1 MNKNP
6 YIHNP
11 VASKFFQERL
21 DKLFENENVD
31 QLLMKVADN
40 ALNSF
45 KIITFDLAPKRDRN
59 PDAIRVKLSDVTNSK
74 NVKELTAKLLDYADD
89 NDLSNSRFYDAK
101 KLYLDALTKFCEAL
115 KRTSEISKAKDEV
128 AIKQFK
134 LSATKLMNSIDNAAK
149 QAQEE
154 EKKANENL
162 DLYFFEDALN
172 ESIFTGYKDRLKDLK
187 KLLTNLKTS
196 AEGKD
201 QKSGYGK
208 DWKMVFVELDEK
220 RKTLDVNEGGEKNR
234 KLLEELEKQVAKY
247 QDEFNDAL
255 IKTANRTLQ
264 KLEQDEE
271 VFTAYSDVTELVNQ
285 ALELLT
291 RAKTQYAIVIKDI
304 KDESEAKE
312 VEISKTLFPL
322 KRGDT
327 DSDKKIKNSGLIFAI
342 QKAFTDG
349 IPSAGKLLKSK
360 GGPNGKYGPVT
371 TSIVATLQKI
381 SGNKN
386 QNGELDRTLL
396 GDIISSDWVSAENKK
411 KIQTALEIIK
421 SKTNENHNY
430 LSNGGYLF
438 EGKIQINQSE
448 FETELS
454 KKYDEV
460 KSMVV
465 DRAKGEEV
473 SHKPGSASGV
483 GKLAKKLR
491 ELYNV
496 KVEEDNFVK
505 SDGSLKSSYT
515 TQFIKDWISALDKA
529 EAEGAKEYGYFFT
542 NGGVYN
548 INQPYTSLK
557 NACNWSEWTEFRK
570 INSLNDED
578 AVDFLTNYLKGWT
591 TFGMIRPAYRYE
603 GLKSL
608 SKLNSDNDSMNL
620 AGAFEMMES
629 SFRYKEVPFISFEDL
644 KGDIAKAFKM
654 VLQKEEKS
662 PDLGKE
668 EFVAINNFLIMI
680 ANCVSF
686 DGDEFISCVK
696 WLDENILGESTAKRI
711 AKDQIISAFIG
722 DDEDTGSLLGF
733 KSSKIVAGSLNQ
745 ISKNLKVTSRK
756 KKMSTKLPGIVE
768 LAGMKRQEKKSETIK
783 EVLADTCYFIA
794 ADIYPGVETHL
805 RRINAKTF
813 DQVPQSAPNKCINI
827 TK

>member
-6 YIHNP
+6 YINNP
-11 VASKFFQERL
+11 VAKMFIQERF

-31 QLLMKVADN
+31 QLLVKIADN
-40 ALNSF
+40 ALNAF

-59 PDAIRVKLSDVTNSK
+59 PDSFRTKLSDVINS
-74 NVKELTAKLLDYADD
+74 NNLKELTAKLMDYADD
-89 NDLSNSRFYDAK
+89 NDLSNSKFYDAK
-101 KLYLDALTKFCEAL
+101 KLYYDALEKFCDSL

-134 LSATKLMNSIDNAAK
+134 LAANKLMNSIDSVAK
-149 QAQEE
+149 QAEEE

-162 DLYFFEDALN
+162 DLYYFEDSLN
-172 ESIFTGYKDRLKDLK
+172 ESIFTGYKDRVKDLK

-196 AEGKD
+196 ATGKD
-201 QKSGYGK
+201 QKNGYGK

-220 RKTLDVNEGGEKNR
+220 RKALDVNEGGEKSR
-234 KLLEELEKQVAKY
+234 KLLEELEKQVSKY
-247 QDEFNDAL
+247 QSEFYDAL
-255 IKTANRTLQ
+255 IKATNRSLQ

-271 VFTAYSDVTELVNQ
+271 IYTTYSDVTELVNQ
-285 ALELLT
+285 ALELLA
-291 RAKTQYAIVIKDI
+291 RAKTQYLIVVKDI
-304 KDESEAKE
+304 KDENEAKE
-312 VEISKTLFPL
+312 IEISKVLFPL

-342 QKAFTDG
+342 QKAFIDG

-360 GGPNGKYGPVT
+360 GAPNGKYGPAT

-386 QNGELDRTLL
+386 QNGELDRSLL
-396 GDIISSDWVSAENKK
+396 DDIISSDWVSTENKK

-421 SKTNENHNY
+421 SKTNENHDYLNY
-430 LSNGGYLF
+430 DSYLL

-448 FETELS
+448 FESELS

-465 DRAKGEEV
+465 DRAKGEDV

-491 ELYNV
+491 ELYNI
-496 KVEEDNFVK
+496 KIEEENFIK
-505 SDGSLKSSYT
+505 SDGSLKSSYS
-515 TQFIKDWISALDKA
+515 TQFIKDWISALEKA
-529 EAEGAKEYGYFFT
+529 EKDDPKNFGYFFT

-570 INSLNDED
+570 IKNLSDED
-578 AVDFLTNYLKGWT
+578 AVDFLSNYLKGWT
-591 TFGMIRPAYRYE
+591 TFGMIRPSYRYD
-603 GLKSL
+603 GLKEL
-608 SKLNSDNDSMNL
+608 SRKNSANDSL
-620 AGAFEMMES
+620 DLSGPYEMMETS
-629 SFRYKEVPFISFEDL
+629 IFNKEIPFVSFEAL
-644 KGDIAKAFKM
+644 KGDIAKAFKIA
-654 VLQKEEKS
+654 LQKDEKS

-680 ANCVSF
+680 ANCVTF
-686 DGDEFISCVK
+686 DGDKFISCVK
-696 WLDENILGESTAKRI
+696 WIDENIIGESTANRI
-711 AKDQIISAFIG
+711 TKDMIYGIDN
-722 DDEDTGSLLGF
+722 DDKDTGPLLGF
-733 KSSKIVAGSLNQ
+733 ESSKIVVGGFDE
-745 ISKNLKVTSRK
+745 ISKKQSSVKRK
-756 KKMSTKLPGIVE
+756 KKMSSSLPGISQ
-768 LAGMKRQEKKSETIK
+768 LAGMKNNDSESSGIK
-783 EVLADTCYFIA
+783 DVLANTCYFIS
-794 ADIYPGVETHL
+794 ADIYPSIETHL
-805 RRINAKTF
+805 RRMNAKSY
-813 DQVPQSAPNKCINI
+813 DQLPQIIPNKCVNV